1 MYPSIRSQTQLAS
14 PILFCDQCPGLEH
27 GVVDNLVHNSQTA
40 CFLVCL
46 FWQHSNVTMPV
57 LPVTHVKGF
66 CSRAPSVL
74 CLLHVCPRFYV
85 LFHDNVKNSD
95 TDGSDPAAK
104 AAAVSGLLEK
114 KIAAPLVRVQTAL
127 AKETVLWKRGILVMP
142 KVQPRSHP
150 HPTPPHPFLS
160 PLMQPCA
167 RHCNGAIPSALLGSC
182 KQILVTLAQA
192 VLSFC
197 VPCLCKYVSEFRT
210 VCVICWYSHFPP
222 ALPVLVN
229 KGMQQKTL

>member
-1 MYPSIRSQTQLAS
+1 MGLLIILYTTHKQLAS
-14 PILFCDQCPGLEH
+14 LSAFFGNTQMLQCP
-27 GVVDNLVHNSQTA
+27 DFA
-40 CFLVCL
+40 C
-46 FWQHSNVTMPV
+46 HM
-57 LPVTHVKGF
+57 HVKGF

-74 CLLHVCPRFYV
+74 CLLHVSPRFYV

-150 HPTPPHPFLS
+150 PSPHPTPPHPTPSSLPSCSPVQGIAMVQYQAPYLALANRSLS
-160 PLMQPCA
+160 HLLKLYF
-167 RHCNGAIPSALLGSC
+167 PSASRVC
-182 KQILVTLAQA
+182 ASMC
-192 VLSFC
+192 LSSGQF
-197 VPCLCKYVSEFRT
+197 V
-210 VCVICWYSHFPP
+210 
-222 ALPVLVN
+222 
-229 KGMQQKTL
+229 